1 MCVCPAGLLL
11 LKNQLDDGQDLGR
24 RSDQRSATDDVEKKE
39 NRIVAFYLV
48 VVAIPTPI
56 VTMSMFV

>member
-1 MCVCPAGLLL
+1 MCPAGLLL